1 MEISAAQIIVYSQ
14 ILGGLAVCGIGFWG
28 YNKYLQVKQSIG
40 WNFVTSVALVKRGAQ
55 GSDLVLEIVN
65 QSGKRTYQ
73 NVSQCPIINYE
84 HMEKGVLVKK
94 GVIYDERAVERI
106 NGIPVLKCSPVDIRP
121 IDRETGLLVNIPSEL
136 IDKLAVDSAKS
147 AENENKND
155 KERKLMIYAL
165 IGMCVLFL
173 LALTYINQTN
183 ADLQIQLASASINAA
198 KTATVI
204 AG

>member
-1 MEISAAQIIVYSQ
+1 MDISAEQIIVYSQ
-14 ILGGLAVCGIGFWG
+14 ILGGLAVCGAGFWG

-40 WNFVTSVALVKRGAQ
+40 WNFVRSVALVKRGVQ

-65 QSGKRTYQ
+65 QSGKRIYQ

-147 AENENKND
+147 AENENKHE

-183 ADLQIQLASASINAA
+183 ADLQIQLASSTINAA